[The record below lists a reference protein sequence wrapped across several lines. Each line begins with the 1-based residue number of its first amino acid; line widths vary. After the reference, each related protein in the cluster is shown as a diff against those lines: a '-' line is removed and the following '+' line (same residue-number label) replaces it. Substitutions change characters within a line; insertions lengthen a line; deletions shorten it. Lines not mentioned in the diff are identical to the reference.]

1 MQQLSKETFR
11 FVFSFC
17 VACGSREKKSEP
29 LLCNFFIFVFALPSF
44 WSQQVYNSVL
54 AWILNLILYLA
65 SKFLDP
71 VRTARVIKDGVGTAW
86 TDGNIFKR
94 DPKSGDF
101 PRFRMT
107 VLISA

>member
-1 MQQLSKETFR
+1 MRLKGKDIKTSLWLILESTG
-11 FVFSFC
+11 V
-17 VACGSREKKSEP
+17 
-29 LLCNFFIFVFALPSF
+29 
-44 WSQQVYNSVL
+44 VYNSVL
-54 AWILNLILYLA
+54 PWILNLILYLA

-101 PRFRMT
+101 PRFRMA
-107 VLISA
+107 VLLSV

>member
-1 MQQLSKETFR
+1 MAIALQLLHI
-11 FVFSFC
+11 C
-17 VACGSREKKSEP
+17 
-29 LLCNFFIFVFALPSF
+29 LCLAFILESTGV
-44 WSQQVYNSVL
+44 VYNSDL
-54 AWILNLILYLA
+54 AWILYLILYLA

-86 TDGNIFKR
+86 TDGNIFNR
-94 DPKSGDF
+94 DRKSGDC